1 MKMELAVLDKI
12 ASADSSLHRW
22 DGRVKTVLFL
32 SAIVVSTFLNHW
44 YLVASL
50 WLVALISFRALNL
63 PWRHLFIRIY
73 IPFGIAWLVFL
84 SLIFTNGSHA
94 LFVISLGPLNL
105 TAYQEGLQL
114 GFLIVFRIMTAV
126 TLGSILSFSTP
137 MIEILETLRLCKV
150 PNLIIDLAAMMYR
163 YVFILTETSHN
174 MRRAQLSRMGDSS
187 SWLQQARDIG
197 KVAGC
202 VLTKSLDRSIRVY
215 KAMLSRGYNEDS
227 TSVNFFT
234 RPISIKEWQ
243 TGLIGAALLVVFLVL
258 NIII

>member
-1 MKMELAVLDKI
+1 MELAVLDKI
-12 ASADSSLHRW
+12 TAADSPLHRW

-32 SAIVVSTFLNHW
+32 SAIIVSTLLNHW
-44 YLVASL
+44 YLVAGL
-50 WLVALISFRALNL
+50 WLVTLASFRTMSL
-63 PWRHLFIRIY
+63 PWRHLFIRLY
-73 IPFGIAWLVFL
+73 IPFGVAWLVFL

-94 LFVISLGPLNL
+94 LLVISLGPFRL
-105 TAYQEGLQL
+105 TAYQEGLTL
-114 GFLIVFRIMTAV
+114 GFLIVLRIMAAV

-150 PNLIIDLAAMMYR
+150 PNLMIDLAAMMYR

-187 SWLQQARDIG
+187 SWLHQARDIG
-197 KVAGC
+197 KVAGY
-202 VLTKSLDRSIRVY
+202 VLTNSLDRSIRIY

-227 TSVNFFT
+227 TGADFFT
-234 RPISIKEWQ
+234 VPLSATDWQ
-243 TGLIGAALLVVFLVL
+243 IGLLGLALLVLLVIL